1 MLPDRQFYHC
11 FGCKKGGGV
20 INFIMDIENLSYPD
34 AVRFLAKRANIPVPE
49 EANDGTEK
57 LRRRMLELNRDAA
70 RWYYQTLQ
78 GPDGQAVRAYLERR
92 RIHRK
97 IAVRFG
103 MGAAPTAGTPC

>member
-1 MLPDRQFYHC
+1 MRC
-11 FGCKKGGGV
+11 G
-20 INFIMDIENLSYPD
+20 
-34 AVRFLAKRANIPVPE
+34 FLAKRANIPVPE

-103 MGAAPTAGTPC
+103 MGAAPDSWDALLTAMTQKGYGKDELIRAGLAVS